1 MKKPPL
7 NVLIGFI
14 FATLATF
21 QPIVIVDSD
30 KVVLPQSPAWGLL
43 VWSGI
48 AVLLGLYGR
57 KRREYIGPAILL
69 GLNPIF
75 TRFVLENQILN
86 NLHISNVKVDYALGG
101 WMAWAASMC
110 IFSVVLSKDSD
121 PSSDN

>member
-1 MKKPPL
+1 MKRPPL
-7 NVLIGFI
+7 NILIGFI
-14 FATLATF
+14 FALVATF
-21 QPIVIVDSD
+21 QPIVSVNSD
-30 KVVLPQSPAWGLL
+30 KVVLPSGPAWGLL

-75 TRFVLENQILN
+75 TRIVLQNQITN
-86 NLHISNVKVDYALGG
+86 ELHIPNAQVSYALGAFV
-101 WMAWAASMC
+101 AWAASMC

-121 PSSDN
+121 SSSDN